1 MKYKANGIVLARL
14 DGGLGNQMFQYAAA
28 RAEAIRSGRELVL
41 DPRPIAARRPDRRY
55 GLAAFTTAGRLVSPS
70 ERLLSRAAT
79 GARVPGILRQ
89 AVQRVSGRSWH
100 LARDPEAAAGEYCR
114 PEGKNLILDGHWQSL
129 RWFKD
134 QEPAI
139 RSDFRFKTE
148 LPATVASWAARIK
161 SAASVAVHVRR
172 GDYVSDPQVAAV
184 HGTLPPSYYAEAAG
198 TLGGLGIGPQFF
210 IFSDDPD
217 WAEAHLQLP
226 GPASVVRCPAGV
238 ADHESLRL
246 MMLCRHAIIANS
258 TFSWWGAWL
267 AEHPGQVVVAPRQWF
282 GAREAPDSLFPP
294 SWLVI

>member
-41 DPRPIAARRPDRRY
+41 DPQPIAARRPDRRY
-55 GLAAFTTAGRLVSPS
+55 GLTAFTTAGRLVSPF

-79 GARVPGILRQ
+79 GARVPGVIRQ
-89 AVQRVSGRSWH
+89 AVQRVSGRSWQ
-100 LARDPEAAAGEYCR
+100 LARDTEAAAGEYCP
-114 PEGKNLILDGHWQSL
+114 PEGDSLILEGHWQSL

-134 QEPAI
+134 QEAAI

-148 LPATVASWAARIK
+148 TPAAFASWAARIQ
-161 SAASVAVHVRR
+161 SADSIAVHVRR
-172 GDYVSDPQVAAV
+172 GDYVSDAQVAAV
-184 HGTLPPSYYAEAAG
+184 HGALLPSYYTEAADK
-198 TLGGLGIGPQFF
+198 LRGLGIEPQFF

-217 WAEAHLQLP
+217 WAEANLHLP
-226 GPASVVRCPAGV
+226 GPASVVRCPADV

-246 MMLCRHAIIANS
+246 MTLCRHTIIANS

-267 AEHPGQVVVAPRQWF
+267 AEQPGQVVVAPRRWF
-282 GAREAPDSLFPP
+282 RAREAPNSLFPP
-294 SWLVI
+294 SWLLI